1 MSDYAAEDTG
11 APTGAPASLD
21 DTGSG
26 DTGSGAQQLA
36 RYSIHIPVRDNNK
49 NEIPHVLAAVRQ
61 ALSDSGFPGRTV
73 LRKAEGDWTGAEGA
87 YDTEEMDLV
96 MVDAPDTDENLQ
108 AILQAAKGVKDL
120 ADQEAVYV
128 TVQPLRTYIV

>member
-1 MSDYAAEDTG
+1 MS
-11 APTGAPASLD
+11 SMLQD
-21 DTGSG
+21 D
-26 DTGSGAQQLA
+26 SGAVDAPDSISDPTQQDDVSQIA
-36 RYSIHIPVRDNNK
+36 RYTIHVPVRDNTR

-73 LRKAEGDWTGAEGA
+73 VRKTEGDWTGAEGA

-108 AILQAAKGVKDL
+108 AILDAAKGVKEL
-120 ADQEAVYV
+120 AGQEAVYV
-128 TVQPLRTYIV
+128 TVQPLRTYLV